1 MCIRHRS
8 FACAIFRCP
17 LMCTGRA
24 LRQFPFVAEQ
34 VGEEVVAP
42 LRRRGGPNHFQ
53 SAADSVTTVTFAK
66 FIFPSEALIL
76 DVGAFWFVTHILSGN
91 TGAVGLAEG
100 VSAGNERHGLLIIHR
115 HTGEGLADIT
125 CRSYRIRLS
134 IWAFRIHIDQTHLHG
149 AERIL
154 EVTIPGITLVRQPRA
169 LRSPVQLFGLP
180 DVGAT
185 AAETEC
191 LEAHR
196 VQRDIAGENHEVGP
210 GDFSSILLLDRPQQ
224 TPCLV
229 QIYIVWPAIERSES
243 LLAGS
248 GSAATVA
255 DAVRTC
261 AVPRHA
267 NE

>member
-91 TGAVGLAEG
+91 TGAVGLAKVCPPAMSAT
-100 VSAGNERHGLLIIHR
+100 VSSSFIAIR
-115 HTGEGLADIT
+115 AKV
-125 CRSYRIRLS
+125 SRIS
-134 IWAFRIHIDQTHLHG
+134 
-149 AERIL
+149 
-154 EVTIPGITLVRQPRA
+154 RA
-169 LRSPVQLFGLP
+169 
-180 DVGAT
+180 
-185 AAETEC
+185 AA
-191 LEAHR
+191 
-196 VQRDIAGENHEVGP
+196 I
-210 GDFSSILLLDRPQQ
+210 
-224 TPCLV
+224 
-229 QIYIVWPAIERSES
+229 
-243 LLAGS
+243 GS
-248 GSAATVA
+248 GFPFGPSGFT
-255 DAVRTC
+255 
-261 AVPRHA
+261 
-267 NE
+267 